1 MYQLIK
7 IWLKTKKKKIK
18 KIHEFM
24 NIIWILEYNNNVRN
38 KTKKKGNDFMLLI
51 GISIL
56 LLSVCTF
63 IFLDE
68 EF

>member
-1 MYQLIK
+1 
-7 IWLKTKKKKIK
+7 
-18 KIHEFM
+18 M
-24 NIIWILEYNNNVRN
+24 NIILILEYNNSVRN
-38 KTKKKGNDFMLLI
+38 KKKGFDIMLLI
-51 GISIL
+51 GISII

>member
-1 MYQLIK
+1 MFQLIK
-7 IWLKTKKKKIK
+7 IIKKKKKKKNK

-24 NIIWILEYNNNVRN
+24 NIIWILEYNNSVRN
-38 KTKKKGNDFMLLI
+38 KKKGFDIMLLI

-56 LLSVCTF
+56 LLSISTF

>member
-1 MYQLIK
+1 
-7 IWLKTKKKKIK
+7 
-18 KIHEFM
+18 M
-24 NIIWILEYNNNVRN
+24 NIICILEYNNSVRN
-38 KTKKKGNDFMLLI
+38 KKKGIDIMLLI
-51 GISIL
+51 GISIV

>member
-1 MYQLIK
+1 MYQLFK
-7 IWLKTKKKKIK
+7 IWLKTKNKKIK

-24 NIIWILEYNNNVRN
+24 NIIWILEYNNSVRN
-38 KTKKKGNDFMLLI
+38 KKKGNDIMLLI
-51 GISIL
+51 GISII
-56 LLSVCTF
+56 LLSITTF